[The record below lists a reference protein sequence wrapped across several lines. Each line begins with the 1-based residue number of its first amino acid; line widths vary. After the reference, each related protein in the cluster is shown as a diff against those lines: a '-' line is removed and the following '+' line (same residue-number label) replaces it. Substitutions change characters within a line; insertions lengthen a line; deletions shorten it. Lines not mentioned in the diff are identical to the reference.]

1 MVERISNLT
10 QPPTT
15 RIGRLLSVVRDPVTA
30 GLDAADRLR
39 ARIDAERQLSAES
52 DGRDIDITDL
62 TDNDLWPEDPG
73 LKRYADALPAK
84 TPVAQ
89 SPQAHQSSHMPS
101 SSHAEETWRLFENGD
116 PQIVTNLLPKMARD
130 ASPVV
135 IRGAKP
141 AGELVARGDTTS
153 IDDSWDQF
161 VQSPVVHPSPV
172 TRVARQADTPVDLGI
187 PNTGLLKAWRDHR
200 TKTQER
206 RRADNRNVGWDV
218 APARRERIRQEPQVP
233 IMDPVQSDE
242 DAREA
247 RIAAIQA
254 RRKPVVEPNPVP
266 TAREAAKT
274 EPIAIIEPDNQQ
286 PIEATVIPLKKVEK
300 KTSQTSRK
308 NHSLKY
314 DPKRG
319 EAPVLHG
326 MTMHDA
332 LIILNR
338 EIGTG
343 PQQQQ
348 IRREMHA
355 FVMRAGEL
363 SERRALKWFDE
374 NSARNM
380 YLSMLDHIVEPT
392 EQSFHTK
399 AQLEA
404 YEKIR
409 SQLTSYFQKAGKRSW
424 DSVMP
429 PSQIEDMAKFL
440 HGYFGGYYDQQLGG
454 MTKRGARNEFFTA
467 AVAAYKSA
475 QQIDLMTAAA

>member
-62 TDNDLWPEDPG
+62 TDNDLWTEDPG

-89 SPQAHQSSHMPS
+89 APQAHQSSQMPS

-116 PQIVTNLLPKMARD
+116 PQIVTNLLPEMARD

-141 AGELVARGDTTS
+141 AGELVARGDSTL
-153 IDDSWDQF
+153 IDD
-161 VQSPVVHPSPV
+161 
-172 TRVARQADTPVDLGI
+172 TAIDLGI
-187 PNTGLLKAWRDHR
+187 PNTGLLEAWRDHR
-200 TKTQER
+200 KRKEER
-206 RRADNRNVGWDV
+206 RRADNRNMGWDV
-218 APARRERIRQEPQVP
+218 VPARREKTRQEPQVLVA
-233 IMDPVQSDE
+233 DPGQSDE
-242 DAREA
+242 DVREA

-254 RRKPVVEPNPVP
+254 RREPVVEPNLVP

-274 EPIAIIEPDNQQ
+274 EPIPVTKIDGQIESN
-286 PIEATVIPLKKVEK
+286 VIPLKKVEK
-300 KTSQTSRK
+300 KTSQK
-308 NHSLKY
+308 PEKKHSLKY

-355 FVMRAGEL
+355 FVTRAGEL